1 MIYDFVNKSL
11 VLKALFY
18 NIIYIYMDEGLN
30 KIVKKLN
37 KILEQNKNILEIL
50 QEMEK
55 EKPLT
60 NSYQNK
66 EVDRTNGEYKNKRNI
81 YLNKLNNKEIKEPK
95 ASTMTFYQIDYDEE
109 TQRYS

>member
-1 MIYDFVNKSL
+1 
-11 VLKALFY
+11 
-18 NIIYIYMDEGLN
+18 MDEGLD

-37 KILEQNKNILEIL
+37 KVLEQNKNILEIL

-55 EKPLT
+55 KKPVT
-60 NSYQNK
+60 NSYQSK
-66 EVDRTNGEYKNKRNI
+66 EVDRTSGEYKNKRNI

-109 TQRYS
+109 TQLYS

>member
-1 MIYDFVNKSL
+1 
-11 VLKALFY
+11 
-18 NIIYIYMDEGLN
+18 MDEGLD

-37 KILEQNKNILEIL
+37 KVLEQNKNILEIL

-55 EKPLT
+55 KKPIT
-60 NSYQNK
+60 NSYQSK
-66 EVDRTNGEYKNKRNI
+66 EVDRTNGEYKNKKQV

-109 TQRYS
+109 TQLYS

>member
-1 MIYDFVNKSL
+1 
-11 VLKALFY
+11 
-18 NIIYIYMDEGLN
+18 MDEGLD

-37 KILEQNKNILEIL
+37 KVLEQNKNILEIL

-55 EKPLT
+55 KKP
-60 NSYQNK
+60 NSYQSK

-109 TQRYS
+109 TQLYS